1 MPLQRTLEHFTA
13 QIAKCGE
20 DRKCCFWNNKGLGYD
35 SRQSHQSWGQ
45 DNQRSLRWNLF
56 VYHLLLFQLRPT
68 QALTLRFPTGIA
80 SEGKLQQ
87 CISRIFKAT
96 DDPGVKGGE
105 WRRLSGPSR
114 ADQRVRFKMPNK
126 RFFCACVDAQREAF
140 TQPLVPLIKDKQ
152 GRERILAMFI
162 YSPI

>member
-45 DNQRSLRWNLF
+45 DNQRSLRGNLF

-105 WRRLSGPSR
+105 WRKLSGPSR

-126 RFFCACVDAQREAF
+126 RFFFA
-140 TQPLVPLIKDKQ
+140 LVLTHSVRRLLSLLFLLLKTNRG
-152 GRERILAMFI
+152 GRA
-162 YSPI
+162 Y